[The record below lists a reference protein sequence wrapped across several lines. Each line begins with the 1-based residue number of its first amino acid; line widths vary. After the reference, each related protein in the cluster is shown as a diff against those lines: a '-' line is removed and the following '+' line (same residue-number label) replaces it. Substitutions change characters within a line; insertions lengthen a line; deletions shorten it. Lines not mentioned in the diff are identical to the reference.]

1 MCGQMVVR
9 TDGCVNTPAVSFRR
23 NRQMT
28 RLKARR
34 AGDGTWVE
42 VPADTRLD
50 ENTAERGQ
58 GRGPKGKPLGVA
70 QPQGKDL
77 GPQ

>member
-1 MCGQMVVR
+1 
-9 TDGCVNTPAVSFRR
+9 
-23 NRQMT
+23 MT